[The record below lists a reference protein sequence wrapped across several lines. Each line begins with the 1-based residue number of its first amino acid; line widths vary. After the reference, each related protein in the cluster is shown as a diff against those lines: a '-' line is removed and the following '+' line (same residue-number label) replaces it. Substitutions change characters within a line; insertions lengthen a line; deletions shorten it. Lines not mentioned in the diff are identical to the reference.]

1 MEWVQIASTFG
12 FPAFMAVL
20 LFVTYKEMVR
30 QVIEVVKA
38 NTQALQMQ
46 GETFRALCAEVSE
59 LQREIQDQ
67 RRNHERV

>member
-1 MEWVQIASTFG
+1 MEWIQIASTFG

-46 GETFRALCAEVSE
+46 AETNRALCTEMNE
-59 LQREIQDQ
+59 LQREVQAQ
-67 RRNHERV
+67 RRNHERA

>member
-1 MEWVQIASTFG
+1 MEWVQVASTFG
-12 FPAFMAVL
+12 FPAFFAIL

-46 GETFRALCAEVSE
+46 AETNRALCGEVTE
-59 LQREIQDQ
+59 LQREVQ

>member
-20 LFVTYKEMVR
+20 MFVTYKEMVR

-46 GETFRALCAEVSE
+46 SETFRALCTEVNE

-67 RRNHERV
+67 RRNHARV